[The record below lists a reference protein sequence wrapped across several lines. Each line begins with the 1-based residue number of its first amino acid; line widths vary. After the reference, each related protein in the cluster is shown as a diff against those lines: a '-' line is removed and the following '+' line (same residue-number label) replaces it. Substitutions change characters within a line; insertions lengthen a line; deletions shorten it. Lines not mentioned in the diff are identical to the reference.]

1 MDENE
6 FFRHAALRICSNLEI
21 EEAMFSCLQFLRQV
35 MPADR
40 IFLQC
45 LDRGF
50 GAMRTIATATPT
62 ECHKLDL
69 LTPLSE
75 EAKASAGLQNLP
87 TMSDIFIFEDPEKYA
102 ISREMLEFHSVPCTS
117 LVVMLLK
124 SKSRILGS
132 LVLIS
137 EGIEKYTEKHAKLL
151 SLLKEPFAIALSNA
165 LKHREV
171 LKLKDLLA
179 DDNR

>member
-6 FFRHAALRICSNLEI
+6 FFRQATLRICGNLVI
-21 EEAMFSCLQFLRQV
+21 EEAMQVCLQFLRQV

-40 IFLQC
+40 MFLQRY
-45 LDRGF
+45 DSGF

-75 EAKASAGLQNLP
+75 EARASAGLQNLP
-87 TMSDIFIFEDPEKYA
+87 TMSDISIFEDPEKYA
-102 ISREMLEFHSVPCTS
+102 ISREMLKFHSVPCTS
-117 LVVMLLK
+117 LMVMLLK
-124 SKSRILGS
+124 SRSRILGS

-151 SLLKEPFAIALSNA
+151 SLLKEPYAIALSNA
-165 LKHREV
+165 LKHRKRPRR
-171 LKLKDLLA
+171 LTCF
-179 DDNR
+179 